1 MAAPTKRCTFDGL
14 TEGQSATAANTAS
27 GSGDPLST
35 ATGSGTAVGS
45 SAGRIRG
52 VMGCRINGTA
62 TARWVELNPT
72 AGETTISAQVYFRV
86 VAAETMTANMSFT
99 QLRNSTG
106 AAAAAI
112 LRTDRVL
119 LVQNAASSTLLTC
132 NGGSALPDGDY
143 VLWLCA
149 VVGGDTSTG
158 RVLAILRNA
167 SDDSVI
173 NNYDSG
179 ATTNTGTTNVETVRF
194 GKTSSTGTTTNFDID
209 EVAILVA
216 STSEIDRV
224 TDAPAATVAGRARAG
239 SVAGD
244 VLGEVVVN
252 ADPVPYAR
260 AGSTPGTAAAVGA
273 TTAGTPG
280 WARARSAPGV
290 AAGAAGFQGPQ
301 TAVDV
306 AFNAGYGTPATA
318 RVWTDVTDRVRNSP
332 GISITAWRGNE
343 SETAQPNRCSLT
355 LANDGGDFTP
365 GKTAGAYYPN
375 VKKGRPLR
383 VRTTIGGVTYIRC
396 VDYVDDWSVDW
407 PAVVSGVADCLVTA
421 TSRMGRLGRM
431 NVFRSIVEEEILT
444 DAHTSYYTLGE
455 PTDSTQAN
463 DSSGNTALPL
473 QMVGSGTPVA
483 FGTATGPGTDG
494 LTAAEFAAG
503 KYLRVVDTFYS
514 TTVGYTLHCF
524 VNCSATATDSLI
536 VGFGDETAGASA
548 SLAAG
553 YWALAVNS
561 TGQLVLRN
569 PAGGGTTLLTS
580 TTTIEDGATHA
591 VAVVDDVAAG
601 TVKLYVDGVEEASGV
616 SPDALVSPT
625 RLFVGP
631 AFTGS
636 VAHVTTGPPVS
647 EARLAAYS
655 QAGLTGFVGET
666 PAERLA
672 RYARYAG
679 IPVAET
685 DFETGHALIAHI
697 DTTGKTPLDLM
708 REVETTEGGVL
719 FDGLGVRGYGSGGY
733 GMGPYS
739 SGLDGSLTFHDRAH
753 RYGATS
759 AFTLDYSA
767 GHIKNQLAP
776 VLDDQQMVNDM
787 TVTNAAGVSAR
798 KVDQNSLDEYGTYDG
813 SVDLAT
819 SDLDEPRHRSAW
831 VVGRYATPEV
841 RVSAVE
847 VLLNDLPVA
856 LAQAVLSA
864 VPGTR
869 FTLSGLPA
877 NAPASSMDLFVEGVS
892 DFITATEHRITLRTS
907 PASVYNV
914 WILGDSTYGVLD
926 STTRLAY

>member
-14 TEGQSATAANTAS
+14 TEGQSATAANTAT

-52 VMGCRINGTA
+52 AMGCRINGTA
-62 TARWVELNPT
+62 TARWVELNPA

-86 VAAETMTANMSFT
+86 VAAETQTANMSFT

-273 TTAGTPG
+273 TTSGVPG

-290 AAGAAGFQGPQ
+290 ASGTAGLQGPQ
-301 TAVDV
+301 TTVDV

-318 RVWTDVTDRVRNSP
+318 RVWTDVTDRVRHSP

-421 TSRMGRLGRM
+421 TSRMGRLGRTG
-431 NVFRSIVEEEILT
+431 VLRSIVEEEILR
-444 DAHTSYYTLGE
+444 DGPAIYYTMGE
-455 PTDSTQAN
+455 PAGSTQAN
-463 DSSGNTALPL
+463 DSSGNAAAPL
-473 QMVGSGTPVA
+473 KMVGSGTNVV
-483 FGTATGPGTDG
+483 FGTATGPGTDD
-494 LTAAEFAAG
+494 LTAATFADG
-503 KYLRVVDTFYS
+503 KYLSVPVAATLANFWVAFWFATSANTQAIIGDLRGGLFPLVVVTATGRIDARSGGQVVSSLTAYDDGQLHHCVFKVIGGNLTLYLDGAVVDT
-514 TTVGYTLHCF
+514 TTSAAAEVPTVLPVGL
-524 VNCSATATDSLI
+524 
-536 VGFGDETAGASA
+536 
-548 SLAAG
+548 
-553 YWALAVNS
+553 
-561 TGQLVLRN
+561 
-569 PAGGGTTLLTS
+569 
-580 TTTIEDGATHA
+580 
-591 VAVVDDVAAG
+591 
-601 TVKLYVDGVEEASGV
+601 
-616 SPDALVSPT
+616 
-625 RLFVGP
+625 
-631 AFTGS
+631 
-636 VAHVTTGPPVS
+636 
-647 EARLAAYS
+647 
-655 QAGLTGFVGET
+655 GLTGIANYTGTLAHVAFAHGDTSIEISDARVADLYAAGATGFAGDT
-666 PAERLA
+666 PAARLA
-672 RYARYAG
+672 RYAAYAG
-679 IPVAET
+679 VAAAET
-685 DFETGHALIAHI
+685 DFETGHAPIGHI
-697 DTTGKTPLDLM
+697 DTTGKTGKTPLDLM

-733 GMGPYS
+733 GTGPYS

-753 RYGATS
+753 RYAATS
-759 AFTLDYSA
+759 AFTLSYAD

-798 KVDQNSLDEYGTYDG
+798 KVDQNSLDEYGTYAG

-892 DFITATEHRITLRTS
+892 DFITTTEHRITLRTS